1 MVEVIEVERSVF
13 TVVLR
18 YYSLTNEFLVGQSAF
33 YKKHWQNLVHTMQC
47 RSWSPFR

>member
-13 TVVLR
+13 AVVLR

-33 YKKHWQNLVHTMQC
+33 YRNHLQRLIHTMQC
-47 RSWSPFR
+47 RSWSPFK

>member
-1 MVEVIEVERSVF
+1 MVEVVEVERSVF

-33 YKKHWQNLVHTMQC
+33 YEKHLRTMVHTMQC
-47 RSWSPFR
+47 RSWRPFR